1 MAAKEGKGAGRA
13 SYRLV
18 KTPTPTLRSPHFVLR
33 PLTRSDAPALFP
45 SFADPEVMR
54 WGSRDAFASEAEL
67 ADYLVPEEGWDGG
80 RSWAVVESESGP
92 AIGPLAAI
100 NRRDKIVELGYV
112 VTRDRQGER
121 ITRETP
127 VALIDHLLDT
137 ESRRQICAD
146 TDPDNLASNRLLER
160 LGFTLEAVYA
170 STALRTSAFAT
181 ARSGGLPNARRTLS
195 GRRTHTHTPNSVV
208 LLRHG
213 LSLGS
218 PIR

>member
-1 MAAKEGKGAGRA
+1 
-13 SYRLV
+13 
-18 KTPTPTLRSPHFVLR
+18 
-33 PLTRSDAPALFP
+33 
-45 SFADPEVMR
+45 
-54 WGSRDAFASEAEL
+54 
-67 ADYLVPEEGWDGG
+67 
-80 RSWAVVESESGP
+80 
-92 AIGPLAAI
+92 AI

-121 ITRETP
+121 IARETP

-195 GRRTHTHTPNSVV
+195 GRRTHTHTHTHRTRSYCCATAS
-208 LLRHG
+208 LLARRSG
-213 LSLGS
+213 RGS
-218 PIR
+218 SQRWEMVPGGQDKVREQSRFSPVRRIGWLCGG